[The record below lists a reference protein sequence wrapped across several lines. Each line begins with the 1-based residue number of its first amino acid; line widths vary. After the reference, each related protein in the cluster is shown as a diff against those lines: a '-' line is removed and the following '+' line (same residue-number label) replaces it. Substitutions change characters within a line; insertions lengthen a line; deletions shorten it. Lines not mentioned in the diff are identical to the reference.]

1 MDKGSTPS
9 PERATRREA
18 AMTTLTD
25 HGLLDAWGQRRVAL
39 DKLALMRVYRAS
51 ICGCLRCG
59 DLDRAEELDALI
71 ARCVEAVDELTDAI
85 TDGVL
90 VSASL
95 PA

>member
-1 MDKGSTPS
+1 
-9 PERATRREA
+9 
-18 AMTTLTD
+18 MTTLTD

-90 VSASL
+90 VNA
-95 PA
+95 